1 MLEKILSLDLAL
13 TKGGGMEVDL
23 SLVVEN
29 SRSQILRSEEVKWER
44 KLNIDYCLKF
54 HLELKKE
61 QRGVVIIQLFAFIL
75 IFKRQGIEYI
85 INRYF

>member
-1 MLEKILSLDLAL
+1 
-13 TKGGGMEVDL
+13 MEVDL

-29 SRSQILRSEEVKWER
+29 SRSQILRSEEIEWGR

-54 HLELKKE
+54 HPELKKKE

-75 IFKRQGIEYI
+75 IFKRQWIEYI